1 MEKLSRRSA
10 LKGIGML
17 AGGTV
22 VSSAGL
28 SVTSG
33 TAGAAE
39 PRTIEGHTTLVL
51 FGSGLRP
58 VGRPG
63 RAAGDHVVTRGDLS
77 FEDGGA
83 VAGRFLAT
91 ATLLD
96 TPSRFRPSSGS
107 LAVQTFSL
115 EQGDIVGTGTLNH
128 DGTGVL
134 AVTGGTGAFHGV
146 RGSYNVSQAGGSLGG
161 GHAVYTF
168 TLLTPEA
175 RP

>member
-17 AGGTV
+17 ASATA

-28 SVTSG
+28 SVASDA
-33 TAGAAE
+33 AGAAE
-39 PRTIEGHTTLVL
+39 PQAMEGATTLVL
-51 FGSGLRP
+51 FGNGLRA
-58 VGRPG
+58 VGRSG

-77 FEDGGA
+77 FVESGP
-83 VAGRFLAT
+83 VVGRFLAT

-96 TPSRFRPSSGS
+96 TPSRFRPSFGS

-115 EQGDIVGTGTLNH
+115 EEGDIVGTGAVNH
-128 DGTGVL
+128 DGTGTL
-134 AVTGGTGAFHGV
+134 AVTGGTGAFHGA
-146 RGSYNVSQAGGSLGG
+146 RGSYQVSHAGGSFGA
-161 GHAVYTF
+161 GHAVYAF